1 MYTKAHQVPC
11 TGVSIGIERLFS
23 IIESRARASK
33 DQKVRTKE
41 TDVLVASGQKGFL
54 EDRMKI
60 CTMLWNA
67 DIKVSIDMMKGF
79 EVIM

>member
-1 MYTKAHQVPC
+1 MYTNAHQVPC

-54 EDRMKI
+54 ENRMKI

-79 EVIM
+79 EVII